1 MGIRFV
7 ANSVVTTRKMLE
19 EHPET
24 VKNFTKALLQGWHEI
39 LEPSRLSANSCR
51 PHAS

>member
-19 EHPET
+19 ERPET
-24 VKNFTKALLQGWHEI
+24 VKNFTRALLHGWQEV
-39 LEPSRLSANSCR
+39 LKPAN
-51 PHAS
+51 AEKAT